1 MHPVI
6 LGTIVGE
13 CYGTNSRLIIK
24 LVEYTKH
31 MNEKDLSWTLPSV
44 RDIRTLLLH
53 CSVTPNL
60 RLKESFQTFAAQPVD
75 ETRQLTSQNSPR
87 VEG

>member
-13 CYGTNSRLIIK
+13 CYGTNSRLISK

-31 MNEKDLSWTLPSV
+31 MNEKDLSCTLPSV
-44 RDIRTLLLH
+44 RDIRMLLLH
-53 CSVTPNL
+53 CSPVTPNQ
-60 RLKESFQTFAAQPVD
+60 RLKPSFQTIAGRDQ
-75 ETRQLTSQNSPR
+75 
-87 VEG
+87 